1 MVLPCAHLKSYL
13 NSLVMR
19 CKRFSPFLAV
29 PAALLM
35 SQGQAKAVLYVNI
48 FDDGPNLK
56 VTVNGSI
63 SPGNAGTSTAAP
75 TECGVSGS
83 LTGQG
88 DASDP
93 STICTGND
101 VLSSFGNINGPTG
114 FGGNGSLFP
123 ASSVTGFS
131 FQFYPLSYNTGTAT
145 DPNFDQYKNTY
156 ALDPSYVLG
165 QTFSSSATFNGKSLA
180 SEGFTATGLV
190 GTWTIVGTS
199 ESINVYIGPAAAPGP
214 LPLLGAGAA
223 FGWSR
228 RLRKRIAAPVSTPPQ
243 A

>member
-1 MVLPCAHLKSYL
+1 MH
-13 NSLVMR
+13 
-19 CKRFSPFLAV
+19 CKRISLPLLAV
-29 PAALLM
+29 PAALLL
-35 SQGQAKAVLYVNI
+35 SQGQAKAVLYINI

-56 VTVNGSI
+56 VTVNCSI

-75 TECGVSGS
+75 TACTVLGS

-88 DASDP
+88 DPSDP

-101 VLSSFGNINGPTG
+101 VLSSFGNINGPAG

-131 FQFYPLSYNTGTAT
+131 FQFYPLSYNTGTAF
-145 DPNFDQYKNTY
+145 DANFEQYKNTY

-199 ESINVYIGPAAAPGP
+199 ESINVFIGPPVPGP